1 MSNHPGFRF
10 PIPKRTM
17 WMWSSLLITSQTLLL
32 IRKWKL
38 YFKLQE
44 KCKLQGVR
52 AKIPAEFCFPSMILF
67 LTMSNSRLCSSS
79 SPPRPRTCPASLIP
93 HTWSTRSRW
102 SLCRETFPFISNG
115 FLEYRTCLIESVSK
129 VDIKFKF
136 SNYLDIVTS
145 LYRIWSLQWEPCI
158 YSTLMLS
165 SQKFIIFNL
174 IERNMYLFNDKLEI
188 KLF

>member
-17 WMWSSLLITSQTLLL
+17 WMWSSLLITSQTLLS

-44 KCKLQGVR
+44 KCKLQGVG

-67 LTMSNSRLCSSS
+67 LTMSNSRFWSSS
-79 SPPRPRTCPASLIP
+79 PPPRPRTCPASLTP

-102 SLCRETFPFISNG
+102 SLCGETFPFISNG
-115 FLEYRTCLIESVSK
+115 FLEYRTCLIEIVSK

-158 YSTLMLS
+158 YSTLILS
-165 SQKFIIFNL
+165 SQKFSIFNL
-174 IERNMYLFNDKLEI
+174 IERNMYLFIDKLEI